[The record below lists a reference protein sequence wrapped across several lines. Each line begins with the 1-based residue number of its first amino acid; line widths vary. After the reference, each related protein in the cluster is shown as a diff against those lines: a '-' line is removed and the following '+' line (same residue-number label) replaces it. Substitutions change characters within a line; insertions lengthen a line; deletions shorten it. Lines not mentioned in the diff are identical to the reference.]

1 MPVAHSSTA
10 SQRKATQWA
19 PIGKRVIQ
27 VDDAR
32 QEKVQKRRCYRKEEY
47 QDKPSYQRL
56 QNSGRLRLEAFER
69 ASRYYFANCDMK
81 LGYVCTLFP
90 LIHLTRLDAE
100 TID

>member
-1 MPVAHSSTA
+1 MPVAPSTTA
-10 SQRKATQWA
+10 SSQRKATQWA

-32 QEKVQKRRCYRKEEY
+32 QEKVHKRRCYRKEEY

-81 LGYVCTLFP
+81 LGYVCTSLP
-90 LIHLTRLDAE
+90 YYSSDPIRCRND
-100 TID
+100 